1 MGKWISL
8 CALFSAI
15 ILRAQTPDAP
25 ARPPL
30 DSTQQRQVLD
40 RIKKFAETY
49 LVRISD
55 VSCVRWETGIFA
67 PSTNLV
73 IDLAD
78 LTTARARAQG
88 DRTLPTGTGVISDLF
103 QDVFSSSSGTE
114 FKWVRW
120 ANLRGKIV
128 AVYSYLRPEG
138 GSEARA
144 GLIYAD
150 ETTGDVSRIILR
162 GTNTLSPLSCSP

>member
-15 ILRAQTPDAP
+15 ILRAQTPNAP
-25 ARPPL
+25 ARLAPDP
-30 DSTQQRQVLD
+30 TQQQEALD

-49 LVRISD
+49 LDRLPD
-55 VSCVRWETGIFA
+55 VSCVKWEAGTFA

-73 IDLAD
+73 IDLTD
-78 LTTARARAQG
+78 LATARARVQG
-88 DRTLPTGTGVISDLF
+88 DRTLPTGTGAIGDLF
-103 QDVFSSSSGTE
+103 QEVFSSSSGTE

-120 ANLRGKIV
+120 ATIRSKIMP
-128 AVYSYLRPEG
+128 VYSYLRREDG
-138 GSEARA
+138 RERA

-150 ETTGDVSRIILR
+150 ETSGEISRMILQ
-162 GTNTLSPLSCSP
+162 GTAAMSPLSCSP